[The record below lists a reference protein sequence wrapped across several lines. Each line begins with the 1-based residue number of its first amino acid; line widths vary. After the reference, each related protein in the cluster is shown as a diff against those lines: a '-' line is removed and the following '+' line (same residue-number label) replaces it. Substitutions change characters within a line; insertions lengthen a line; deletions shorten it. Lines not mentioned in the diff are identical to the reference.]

1 MSSAI
6 ARIVPRLV
14 LAAVAALFLAMP
26 AAPASADLR
35 PACTQPLEAHCGGVR
50 EGRGRLTACLL
61 AQAGNL
67 PAACLEEVQAA
78 ISGFGMQ
85 TGMTR
90 RIVSTCEPDI
100 ERVCPSGIEGSGR
113 ITACIAGKIASV
125 SRTCA
130 SAFRSAARAYATG
143 E

>member
-1 MSSAI
+1 MSHAI
-6 ARIVPRLV
+6 PRLA

-35 PACTQPLEAHCGGVR
+35 PACTQPLEAHCGGIR

-61 AQAGNL
+61 AQAGSL
-67 PAACLEEVQAA
+67 PAACLKEVQAA

-90 RIVSTCEPDI
+90 KIVSTCEPDI
-100 ERVCPSGIEGSGR
+100 ARVCPAGIEGSGR
-113 ITACIAGKIASV
+113 ITACIAGKIGAV
-125 SRTCA
+125 SQACA
-130 SAFRSAARAYATG
+130 SAFRSAARSYATG